1 MNYSKIRCPHSL
13 AGVTAEQTFDE
24 GQNLLDLLSLPV
36 KNASGQDVTP
46 DNRPHMER
54 VERIIAGLRDRK
66 LRCDELA
73 DMKSLKLQQ
82 ILQLRICEKDA
93 DQVCVIFYLL
103 FSSVTTHLMTYYH
116 VHCIMPAQKSLF
128 CSSVYCI
135 SCKSYKL
142 VIYIINVNLL
152 LSLGSIHCWVEF
164 PSVVSVLCHPC
175 CLHTAQFSPL
185 CFVPHPHHY
194 WSALAVPAF

>member
-1 MNYSKIRCPHSL
+1 MNDSKIRRTRSL

-82 ILQLRICEKDA
+82 ILQLRICERDA
-93 DQVCVIFYLL
+93 DQVCVIFYL
-103 FSSVTTHLMTYYH
+103 
-116 VHCIMPAQKSLF
+116 
-128 CSSVYCI
+128 
-135 SCKSYKL
+135 
-142 VIYIINVNLL
+142 
-152 LSLGSIHCWVEF
+152 
-164 PSVVSVLCHPC
+164 
-175 CLHTAQFSPL
+175 
-185 CFVPHPHHY
+185 
-194 WSALAVPAF
+194 